1 METWLTRTLG
11 IDVPLVQAPMAGVSE
26 GLMAGAVSK
35 AGGLGMIGVMPGR
48 SRADLEE
55 QTAVAS
61 SAGRPYG
68 IGLLAWALEKDPAPL
83 EATLES
89 DAALVS
95 VSFGSFEEPLGRLK
109 AAGKLVT
116 TQVGTLD
123 EARRAEAAGVDFIV
137 ARGREG
143 GGHGR
148 DEVGTLALLQI
159 VLDRVDVPVVAA
171 GGIATAAGL
180 SAVLAAGAVGGG
192 SGPPS
197 CAAGRARSRRRPANG
212 YWLRTTRRR
221 RTAASSMSP
230 NEPPGRRST
239 AAERCATGSST
250 SGSVVRTSW
259 RQTPTRWTSTQPGVA
274 AGTSTSRSST
284 PARGPHCCAR
294 RPPRPRWSPRS
305 SPRGER
311 HSLAYGDAGGEDAGA
326 AVVGSGDGGAVVGS
340 AGGAGSVGAGS
351 VGVVSVGV
359 VSVGAGSAGVV
370 SVGAGSGGVLS
381 VGVVPLGL
389 VDDGAG
395 DEPVGDGS
403 LLAAGGVPVGD
414 AVGGGAVPGVT
425 GGAS

>member
-48 SRADLEE
+48 SRADLQEE
-55 QTAVAS
+55 TAVAS

-68 IGLLAWALEKDPAPL
+68 VGLLAWALEKDPTPL

-95 VSFGSFEEPLGRLK
+95 VSFGSFEEPLRRLK

-159 VLDRVDVPVVAA
+159 VLDRVDLPVVAA

-180 SAVLAAGAVGGG
+180 SAVLAAGAVGAWVGTAFLCCRESAFPAASRERLLAADDTATAYGRVFDVAQRAAWPPEYGG
-192 SGPPS
+192 RALRNRFFDEWVGREDELAADPDALDEY
-197 CAAGRARSRRRPANG
+197 AAGRRRRDFDVAAVYAG
-212 YWLRTTRRR
+212 QGAALLRSET
-221 RTAASSMSP
+221 
-230 NEPPGRRST
+230 T
-239 AAERCATGSST
+239 AAE
-250 SGSVVRTSW
+250 V
-259 RQTPTRWTSTQPGVA
+259 VA
-274 AGTSTSRSST
+274 AFFT
-284 PARGPHCCAR
+284 
-294 RPPRPRWSPRS
+294 
-305 SPRGER
+305 E
-311 HSLAYGDAGGEDAGA
+311 E
-326 AVVGSGDGGAVVGS
+326 
-340 AGGAGSVGAGS
+340 
-351 VGVVSVGV
+351 
-359 VSVGAGSAGVV
+359 
-370 SVGAGSGGVLS
+370 
-381 VGVVPLGL
+381 
-389 VDDGAG
+389 
-395 DEPVGDGS
+395 
-403 LLAAGGVPVGD
+403 
-414 AVGGGAVPGVT
+414 
-425 GGAS
+425 